1 MRDLHSSHFS
11 IQLIIA
17 TMGLFRWLFGKH
29 PPVRGVS
36 GSEISKRCS
45 PEEPVKPLDLWTTPP
60 SEFIEIPDRKFFGQ
74 CVRSP
79 NRRYTL
85 AWRDAN
91 ESGSAGG
98 HRSTGKGRY
107 YLLDGKK
114 IISTGS
120 IARPND
126 GKVADNGTFVFN
138 DWGLGEGLQ
147 GTFLAFDKAGVKLY
161 GRRFKANLFNNGLSP
176 TGEVAVCQTCNSYDS
191 DDGSILT
198 IFDLDTRVEIA
209 HWIPLSGWA
218 DYYSFGQSGV
228 IQLGYARFGAFAYS
242 WSGDFID
249 KERWQ
254 EVRLESGSYGEVM
267 MLIEQL
273 LKASPSSHDLERLVR
288 SIDRIE
294 PTIPTLE
301 TKSRAQAKKLRGL
314 CLEAQSD
321 LENALRLYEDALN
334 LDPKIGL
341 KRRIAQLHKLLR
353 TNDPSLKMEGK

>member
-1 MRDLHSSHFS
+1 MAFRQPAKLRFVRPATPMILMMVQSS
-11 IQLIIA
+11 
-17 TMGLFRWLFGKH
+17 
-29 PPVRGVS
+29 
-36 GSEISKRCS
+36 
-45 PEEPVKPLDLWTTPP
+45 
-60 SEFIEIPDRKFFGQ
+60 
-74 CVRSP
+74 
-79 NRRYTL
+79 RY
-85 AWRDAN
+85 
-91 ESGSAGG
+91 S
-98 HRSTGKGRY
+98 
-107 YLLDGKK
+107 
-114 IISTGS
+114 ISTRESRSRIGYPCPVGPITTHS
-120 IARPND
+120 
-126 GKVADNGTFVFN
+126 
-138 DWGLGEGLQ
+138 
-147 GTFLAFDKAGVKLY
+147 
-161 GRRFKANLFNNGLSP
+161 AN
-176 TGEVAVCQTCNSYDS
+176 
-191 DDGSILT
+191 
-198 IFDLDTRVEIA
+198 R
-209 HWIPLSGWA
+209 
-218 DYYSFGQSGV
+218 GV